1 MRSEAL
7 AQYNAALK
15 AGQKYY
21 KNAVTHGKYPY
32 LPVLDEILPEFSV
45 AGYVNLGTI
54 EIPSDRIIG
63 TKFAGR
69 KEALAGNFMPLLET
83 GSEFSEKWISLCD
96 AHLSDEGIRDPIDCY
111 EYLGRFYVQ
120 EGNKR
125 CSVLK
130 SFLAPVIP
138 AHVTRVVPHY
148 SEDHEIQLYYEFME
162 FYSLAGLYGIEFQ
175 HRGSYAKL
183 QAALGFEADHIW
195 TEDERRSFNAGFTY
209 FRKALGK
216 LSQIDSS
223 YTPAEVLLVWL
234 QIFPFQE
241 IQDLSF
247 SELTARLEKLLPDVI
262 LQGEKQAIALQTEPA
277 EKESGV
283 LTKLL
288 NVVRPEHLN
297 ISFLY
302 PCPPEE
308 SSWVQ
313 AHDDGR
319 KILEDRLGNRIT
331 VRAWVCS
338 DRGVTEVLEDA
349 IEAGADVIFAT
360 DASMVSACRKAA
372 ALHKTVRFLTCAVFQ
387 PYTGVRMYNGRTYEC
402 KFITGAIAGAMTRT
416 NAIGYVAN
424 NPIFGTPASVNA
436 FALGARMTNPDAKII
451 LDWACLPGDPVQRLL
466 EQGVTVV
473 SNREIS
479 SPSSILQRRFE
490 MGTFRILMD
499 GSLLPLAS
507 PYWDWGNLYEKI
519 VRSIFSG
526 SWKEISDTQAV
537 NYWWGMASGVL
548 DVQLSDLL
556 PDGVRSLGLML
567 KEGIRSKIILPFRT
581 RIFDQ
586 AGELRNDGEHS
597 LPPEEILSMN
607 WFCDNVVGS
616 IPDFKSLRPE
626 HTETVRVLGLYRDRL
641 LPEPEGEQL

>member
-1 MRSEAL
+1 MRTEAL

-32 LPVLDEILPEFSV
+32 LPVLDEIVPESSV
-45 AGYVNLGTI
+45 AGYASLGI
-54 EIPSDRIIG
+54 LEVPADLIVG
-63 TKFAGR
+63 TKLAGR

-83 GSEFSEKWISLCD
+83 GTEFSEKWISLCA
-96 AHLSDEGIRDPIDCY
+96 AHLSAEGIRDPIDCY
-111 EYLGRFYVQ
+111 EYLGRFYVL

-130 SFLAPVIP
+130 SYLAPTVP
-138 AHVTRVVPHY
+138 ARVTRVIPQY
-148 SEDHEIQLYYEFME
+148 SEDHEIQLYYEFMH
-162 FYSLAGLYGIEFQ
+162 FYSLAGLYGIEFH
-175 HRGSYAKL
+175 HRGCYAKL
-183 QAALGFEADHIW
+183 QAALGFEPDHIW
-195 TEDERRSFNAGFTY
+195 SADERRSFTASFTY
-209 FRKALGK
+209 FRKALEK
-216 LSQIDSS
+216 LPQEHHN
-223 YTPAEVLLVWL
+223 YTAAEFLLVWL
-234 QIFPFQE
+234 QVFPFRE
-241 IQDLSF
+241 LRDLSL
-247 SELTARLEKLLPDVI
+247 SDLTARLEKLLPDVI
-262 LQGEKQAIALQTEPA
+262 LQEEKQAIELQTEPS
-277 EKESGV
+277 EKEAGV
-283 LTKLL
+283 LNRLWSA
-288 NVVRPEHLN
+288 VRPEHLN
-297 ISFLY
+297 IAFLY
-302 PCPPEE
+302 TCAPEE

-319 KILEDRLGNRIT
+319 KILAERLDSLVSVQTWVCGNR
-331 VRAWVCS
+331 
-338 DRGVTEVLEDA
+338 GVSEVLEEA
-349 IEAGADVIFAT
+349 IAEGADVVFAT
-360 DASMVSACRKAA
+360 DASMVGACRKAA
-372 ALHKTVRFLTCAVFQ
+372 ALHKAVRFLTCAVFQ

-402 KFITGAIAGAMTRT
+402 KFITGAIAGAMARSDT
-416 NAIGYVAN
+416 IGYVAN
-424 NPIFGTPASVNA
+424 NPVFGTPASVNA
-436 FALGARMTNPDAKII
+436 FALGVRMTNPDARII

-479 SPSSILQRRFE
+479 SPSSMMQRRFE

-526 SWKEISDTQAV
+526 SWKSSSDGQAV

-567 KEGIRSKIILPFRT
+567 KKGIRSKSILPFRT

-597 LPPEEILSMN
+597 LTPEEILSMN
-607 WFCDNVVGS
+607 WFCDNVIGS
-616 IPDFKSLRPE
+616 IPDFESLRPE
-626 HTETVRVLGLYRDRL
+626 HAETVRVLGLYRDRL
-641 LPEPEGEQL
+641 LPDSGGERL